1 MSLWASLWRGIFG
14 GGSDNQSRWVILC
27 VGVLVGFL
35 GIFGMIRL
43 IGGGV
48 QHPGDGGASMVEPA
62 LPGPRVAESDR
73 QPGEVDRILIEP
85 ATFQLKAEPLARRL
99 VEARSVSEML
109 PLVRDP
115 ELTAP
120 RMRDWY
126 GRHGFDGLKINRF
139 SYRNETSFLG
149 SMASVSIMMSDFV
162 KREMVFVADGD
173 TLLIDW
179 ESWVGW
185 SELPWSEFMEKRPA
199 SPKLFRVKAQL
210 GNYFNY
216 GFQEHSNWR
225 CYEFESPDGEHLLFA
240 YGEIGSE
247 ADNKLAGVE
256 QRDKRALTVRLRYPE
271 NAPAA
276 NQVIIDEVLADRWVV
291 LDEQSGSDE

>member
-1 MSLWASLWRGIFG
+1 MSLWASLWRGTFG
-14 GGSDNQSRWVILC
+14 SGRDNQSRWVILC
-27 VGVLVGFL
+27 VGVLVAFL

-48 QHPGDGGASMVEPA
+48 KHPGDGGES
-62 LPGPRVAESDR
+62 RVESDL
-73 QPGEVDRILIEP
+73 PPAVVDDPAIESSVLIEP

-99 VEARSVSEML
+99 MEARSVSEML

-126 GRHGFDGLKINRF
+126 GRHGFDGLEINRF
-139 SYRNETSFLG
+139 AYRNETSFIG
-149 SMASVSIMMSDFV
+149 SMASVSIMMSDFI

-216 GFQEHSNWR
+216 GFKEHSNWR

-256 QRDKRALTVRLRYPE
+256 ERDKRALTVRLRYPE
-271 NAPAA
+271 NAPTA
-276 NQVIIDEVLADRWVV
+276 NQVIIDEVLADGWVV
-291 LDEQSGSDE
+291 LDEQSGAGE